1 MREILF
7 RGKTKEGKWIESDS
21 ILRIENIGV
30 KLWDRDDGWVEII
43 SNTIGQFTGL
53 TDKNGKKIFERDIIK
68 AVGTGEKFYIGFS
81 THGYFYALNGG
92 WWEFIDEIGEVE
104 VIDNFVGNIY
114 DNLDILD
121 H

>member
-7 RGKTKEGKWIESDS
+7 RGKTKQGEWVYGLPFYNNGIIDGIESKD
-21 ILRIENIGV
+21 G
-30 KLWDRDDGWVEII
+30 KLYYVLPE
-43 SNTIGQFTGL
+43 TVGQFTGL

-68 AVGTGEKFYIGFS
+68 AVETGEKFYIGFS

-114 DNLDILD
+114 DNLDVLD